1 MKATLRHLL
10 AQMLANAIVF
20 TGIVSV
26 AFALTGQWPPRS
38 WLVAASIG
46 GSLSPLFWLAVANG
60 RRSLSKSKD

>member
-10 AQMLANAIVF
+10 AQMLANTVVF

-38 WLVAASIG
+38 WLIAASIG
-46 GSLSPLFWLAVANG
+46 GSLSPLFWILVAKVRG
-60 RRSLSKSKD
+60 TSSKPPD